1 MAVSPIVIT
10 NPLGFQLISHAAS
23 RSRCLHVPTFVQ
35 QVKEFQQYL
44 PLSGR
49 IAAEQASFLPLYGA
63 CLCASLHLM
72 TDDVL
77 KTTGYSQEERTAAL
91 SDWSEI
97 VELSMVKI
105 DWAGSPRLETLQ
117 AFM

>member
-1 MAVSPIVIT
+1 M
-10 NPLGFQLISHAAS
+10 
-23 RSRCLHVPTFVQ
+23 HVPTFVK

-77 KTTGYSQEERTAAL
+77 KTTGYSQEERSAAL

-97 VELSMVKI
+97 VELTMVKI

>member
-1 MAVSPIVIT
+1 M
-10 NPLGFQLISHAAS
+10 
-23 RSRCLHVPTFVQ
+23 
-35 QVKEFQQYL
+35 
-44 PLSGR
+44 
-49 IAAEQASFLPLYGA
+49 
-63 CLCASLHLM
+63 HLM

-91 SDWSEI
+91 SDWSEV

>member
-1 MAVSPIVIT
+1 M
-10 NPLGFQLISHAAS
+10 L

-35 QVKEFQQYL
+35 QVKDFQRYL

-49 IAAEQASFLPLYGA
+49 IAIEQAAFLPLYSA

-77 KTTGYSQEERTAAL
+77 KTTGYSQEERDAAL
-91 SDWSEI
+91 SDWSEV

-105 DWAGSPRLETLQ
+105 DWAGSSRLEPLQ